1 MNKKIVHDALVLFAF
16 TVVLGL
22 ILGVVYGITKPS
34 IDQVN
39 YEKTQA
45 AYKQVFEDAA
55 SFEEYSDF
63 DADAAAALMT
73 EKGFSDQIDS
83 VNTAL
88 DASGNVIGY
97 VLTVTAKDASQASIT
112 FSVGIQNDGT
122 VNGYSITNIAET
134 PGLGMKAQ
142 EEAFYSQFE
151 GKNVDSFTVVKAAPS
166 SDSEIESIS
175 GATITSKAM
184 ANGVNACIAYFQNV
198 LGRYKLMNKNVERL
212 YNGIIKENPTFV
224 LMLGMCPTLA
234 VTSSAIN
241 GLGMGLSTTVVLVLS
256 NLLISAFRKVIP
268 NGVRMPAYIVIVA
281 SLVTVVQFMM
291 QAYTPSL
298 SDSLGVYIPLIV
310 VNCIILGRAESYAS
324 KNPVVPSIFDGLGMG
339 LGFTLGLTLIGL
351 FRELLGA
358 GQIFGAQVLSL
369 SWFTPITIF
378 VMAPGAFLVLAC
390 LVAVMNIVRAKM
402 EAKGKPLAKPSGCYH
417 W

>member
-184 ANGVNACIAYFQNV
+184 ANGVNA
-198 LGRYKLMNKNVERL
+198 
-212 YNGIIKENPTFV
+212 
-224 LMLGMCPTLA
+224 
-234 VTSSAIN
+234 
-241 GLGMGLSTTVVLVLS
+241 LS
-256 NLLISAFRKVIP
+256 
-268 NGVRMPAYIVIVA
+268 
-281 SLVTVVQFMM
+281 
-291 QAYTPSL
+291 
-298 SDSLGVYIPLIV
+298 
-310 VNCIILGRAESYAS
+310 AESS
-324 KNPVVPSIFDGLGMG
+324 KIIVYRSYLFSPLYRTGRL
-339 LGFTLGLTLIGL
+339 LTFSHPDKSNRSRQNTRRNDIDYIHIQHKISQE
-351 FRELLGA
+351 R
-358 GQIFGAQVLSL
+358 
-369 SWFTPITIF
+369 
-378 VMAPGAFLVLAC
+378 
-390 LVAVMNIVRAKM
+390 N
-402 EAKGKPLAKPSGCYH
+402 YH
-417 W
+417 DCN